1 MAFSVLIVDDCRAMH
16 TVLRRILTISGF
28 EMDQCYFASDG
39 EDALAVLRRHRIDLV
54 ISDINMPRLDGEGM
68 LRRLTE
74 DAALC
79 RIPVV
84 MVTSDA
90 TTSRAR
96 RLLDMGARAYL
107 TKPFQPEVFRSELE
121 RVMESCRG

>member
-1 MAFSVLIVDDCRAMH
+1 MH

-28 EMDQCYFASDG
+28 DVSECYFASDG
-39 EDALAVLRRHRIDLV
+39 EDALSLLRRHPVDLV

-68 LRRLTE
+68 LRRLNE
-74 DAALC
+74 DAELR

-90 TTSRAR
+90 TESRAR
-96 RLLDMGARAYL
+96 RLIELGAKAYL
-107 TKPFQPEVFRSELE
+107 TKPFLPEMFRNELE
-121 RVMESCRG
+121 RVMEAAHA